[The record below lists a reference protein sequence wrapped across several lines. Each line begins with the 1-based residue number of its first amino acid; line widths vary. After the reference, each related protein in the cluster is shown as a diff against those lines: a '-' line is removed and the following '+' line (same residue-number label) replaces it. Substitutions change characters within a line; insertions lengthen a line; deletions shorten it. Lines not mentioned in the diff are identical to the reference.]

1 MRDFQA
7 LRKPLRPERIRTI
20 PRSFSW
26 IDRGILHRGILA
38 KLSHE
43 ETLLYFFLVL
53 VAGPE
58 GTSFWSHGHIAKLL
72 KLTEDQVIDAL
83 RELLAKDLVA
93 FRYPT
98 YQVLSLPEAQHG
110 RP

>member
-1 MRDFQA
+1 V
-7 LRKPLRPERIRTI
+7 

-26 IDRGILHRGILA
+26 IDRDLLHHGFLQRLGQ
-38 KLSHE
+38 HE
-43 ETLLYFFLVL
+43 ILLYFFLVL

-58 GTSFWSHGHIAKLL
+58 GTSFWSYARIGKLL
-72 KLTEDQVIDAL
+72 DLEVDEVIEAL
-83 RELLAKDLVA
+83 RALRRLDLVA

-98 YQVLSLPEAQHG
+98 FQVLSLTRDDHAGE